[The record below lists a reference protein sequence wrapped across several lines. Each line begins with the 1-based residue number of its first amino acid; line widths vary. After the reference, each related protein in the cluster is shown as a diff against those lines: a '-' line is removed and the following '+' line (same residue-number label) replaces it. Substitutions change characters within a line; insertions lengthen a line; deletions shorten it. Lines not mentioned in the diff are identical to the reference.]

1 MTTHGSKPR
10 IFVRMGARMKS
21 HAEFDLGAV
30 FDAHMSA
37 EFELRDADR
46 AMETMTDAP
55 SLTHVPVVTGGERQ
69 RAFLVGSIRD
79 HFVGKW
85 PSDLSVERIS
95 RTTTE
100 SMVIDEFI
108 VRFTHDIVMDAILP
122 GLAPTGRRVE
132 LPHVA
137 VVGFEN
143 GKIAFERIYWDQG
156 SMLVQLGLLDVD
168 RLPLVGSQQAEALLH
183 EDYPR
188 NELITS
194 QGDPGSSG

>member
-1 MTTHGSKPR
+1 
-10 IFVRMGARMKS
+10 VNAGARL
-21 HAEFDLGAV
+21 DPGAV
-30 FDAHMSA
+30 FDAHMAA
-37 EFELRDADR
+37 EFELRDADK

-55 SLTHVPVVTGGERQ
+55 SLIHVPVVTGAKGKDVLH
-69 RAFLVGSIRD
+69 AFYRD

-85 PSDLSVERIS
+85 PDDLSVERIS
-95 RTTTE
+95 RTTSET
-100 SMVIDEFI
+100 MVIDEFI

-156 SMLVQLGLLDVD
+156 SMLVQLGVLDASG
-168 RLPLVGSQQAEALLH
+168 LPLVGAEQAEAVLN

-188 NELITS
+188 NRLI
-194 QGDPGSSG
+194 DV

>member
-1 MTTHGSKPR
+1 
-10 IFVRMGARMKS
+10 
-21 HAEFDLGAV
+21 
-30 FDAHMSA
+30 
-37 EFELRDADR
+37 LRDADE

-55 SLTHVPVVTGGERQ
+55 SLTHVPVVTGARGKDALRD
-69 RAFLVGSIRD
+69 FYRD

-95 RTTTE
+95 RTTTDD
-100 SMVIDEFI
+100 MVIDEFI
-108 VRFTHDIVMDAILP
+108 VRFTHDTVMDAILP

-168 RLPLVGSQQAEALLH
+168 TLPLVGSQQAAALLH

-188 NELITS
+188 NKLIT
-194 QGDPGSSG
+194 G

>member
-1 MTTHGSKPR
+1 VKADAG
-10 IFVRMGARMKS
+10 
-21 HAEFDLGAV
+21 FDLGAV
-30 FDAHMSA
+30 FDAHMAA
-37 EFELRDADR
+37 EFELRDADK

-55 SLTHVPVVTGGERQ
+55 SLIHVPVVTGARGRE
-69 RAFLVGSIRD
+69 ALHDFYRD

-95 RTTTE
+95 RTTTDD
-100 SMVIDEFI
+100 MVIDEFI

-143 GKIAFERIYWDQG
+143 GRIAFERIYWDQG
-156 SMLVQLGLLDVD
+156 SMLVQLGLLDAD
-168 RLPLVGSQQAEALLH
+168 RLPLLGSQQAAALLH

-188 NELITS
+188 NELLT
-194 QGDPGSSG
+194 G

>member
-1 MTTHGSKPR
+1 MNADSGT
-10 IFVRMGARMKS
+10 
-21 HAEFDLGAV
+21 DLGAV
-30 FDAHMSA
+30 FDAHMAA

-46 AMETMTDAP
+46 SMETMTDAP
-55 SLTHVPVVTGGERQ
+55 SLTHVPVITGARGKE
-69 RAFLVGSIRD
+69 ALHDFYRD

-100 SMVIDEFI
+100 NMVIDEFI
-108 VRFTHDIVMDAILP
+108 VRFTHNIVMDAIVP
-122 GLAPTGRRVE
+122 GIAPTGRRVE

-156 SMLVQLGLLDVD
+156 SMLVQLGLLSVD
-168 RLPLVGSQQAEALLH
+168 GLPLVGSQQAEALLH
-183 EDYPR
+183 DDYPR
-188 NELITS
+188 NELIT
-194 QGDPGSSG
+194 G

>member
-1 MTTHGSKPR
+1 MRLK
-10 IFVRMGARMKS
+10 AAMK
-21 HAEFDLGAV
+21 ADEGFDLGAV

-37 EFELRDADR
+37 EFELRDADK
-46 AMETMTDAP
+46 AMETMTGAP
-55 SLTHVPVVTGGERQ
+55 SLTHVPVVTGARGKDALRD
-69 RAFLVGSIRD
+69 FYRD

-95 RTTTE
+95 RTTTDN
-100 SMVIDEFI
+100 MVIDEFI
-108 VRFTHDIVMDAILP
+108 VRFTHDVVMDAILP

-168 RLPLVGSQQAEALLH
+168 RLPLVGSQQAAALLH

-188 NELITS
+188 NELIT
-194 QGDPGSSG
+194 G